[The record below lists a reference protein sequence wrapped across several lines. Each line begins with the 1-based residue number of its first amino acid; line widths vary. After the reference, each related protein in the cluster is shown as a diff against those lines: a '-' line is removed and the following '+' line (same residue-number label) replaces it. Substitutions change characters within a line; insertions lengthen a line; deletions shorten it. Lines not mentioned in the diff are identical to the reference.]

1 MYSKSQVAPSGFSLR
16 SMGKFSDDARLST
29 VSLISLHLRLSLK
42 NRRGP
47 INSEVYGTPV
57 LF

>member
-1 MYSKSQVAPSGFSLR
+1 MYSKSQVAPSGFSLG
-16 SMGKFSDDARLST
+16 SMGKFSDDARLNT
-29 VSLISLHLRLSLK
+29 VSLISLRLSLK

-47 INSEVYGTPV
+47 INSKVYGTPV

>member
-16 SMGKFSDDARLST
+16 SMGKFSDDTRLST
-29 VSLISLHLRLSLK
+29 VSLISLHLCLSFK